1 MLTGSMVA
9 MVTPMGDDGSV
20 DWTGLERLVNHHVE
34 QGTDAIVSVG
44 TTGESAT
51 LDHNEHIEVIG
62 RTVDAAAGRIP
73 VIGGTGANSTSEAM
87 ALTRDAAAVG
97 VTACL
102 LVVPYYNKPPQEG
115 LFQHFKSIAVAVPIP
130 QILYNVPGRTAVDMS
145 NETTLRLAEIDNIVG
160 IKDATNDI
168 DRGCDLIDR
177 APDGFAIYSGEDGTA
192 CQLMLAG
199 GKGTISV
206 TANAAP
212 KLMHEMCAAAVAG
225 DTDNATVLNN
235 QLADLHAAMFFQSNP
250 IPAKWAV
257 CQQGLIGPGIRLP
270 LIPLA
275 EQYHDDVRA
284 ALQKADVL

>member
-1 MLTGSMVA
+1 MVA

-20 DWTGLERLVNHHVE
+20 DWAGLEGLVNHHVE

-73 VIGGTGANSTSEAM
+73 VIGGTGANSTAEAM

-115 LFQHFKSIAVAVPIP
+115 LFQHFNSIAAAVSIP

-212 KLMHEMCAAAVAG
+212 KLMHEMCVAAVAG
-225 DTDNATVLNN
+225 DTDTATILNN
-235 QLADLHAAMFFQSNP
+235 QLADLHAALFFQSNP

-257 CQQGLIGPGIRLP
+257 CQQGLIGLGIRLP

>member
-20 DWTGLERLVNHHVE
+20 DWVGLERLVNHHVE

-51 LDHNEHIEVIG
+51 LDHNEHIEVIR

-73 VIGGTGANSTSEAM
+73 VIGGTGANSTAEAM

>member
-1 MLTGSMVA
+1 MVA

-20 DWTGLERLVNHHVE
+20 DWEGLERLVNHHVE

-51 LDHNEHIEVIG
+51 LDHHEHIEVIG
-62 RTVDAAAGRIP
+62 RTVDAAAGRVP
-73 VIGGTGANSTSEAM
+73 VIGGTGANSTAEAI

-115 LFQHFKSIAVAVPIP
+115 LFQHFNSIAAAVAIP

-160 IKDATNDI
+160 VKDATNDI

-177 APDGFAIYSGEDGTA
+177 SPDGFSVYSGEDGTA

>member
-20 DWTGLERLVNHHVE
+20 DWAALNRLVDHHVE

-51 LDHNEHIEVIG
+51 LEHNEHIEVIG
-62 RTVDAAAGRIP
+62 RTVDAVAGRIP
-73 VIGGTGANSTSEAM
+73 VIGGTGANSTAEAIE
-87 ALTRDAAAVG
+87 LTRAAADVG

-115 LFQHFKSIAVAVPIP
+115 LFQHFSSIASSVSIP
-130 QILYNVPGRTAVDMS
+130 LILYNVPGRTAVDMT
-145 NETTLRLAEIDNIVG
+145 NETTLRLATIDNIVG

-177 APDGFAIYSGEDGTA
+177 APEGFSIYSGEDGTA

-212 KLMHEMCAAAVAG
+212 KLMHEMCVAAVAG
-225 DTDNATVLNN
+225 DTGKATTLND
-235 QLADLHAAMFFQSNP
+235 QLADLHEAMFFQSNP

-257 CQQGLIGPGIRLP
+257 CQQGLIGSGIRLP
-270 LIPLA
+270 LVPLA
-275 EQYHDDVRA
+275 EQYHADVRA

>member
-20 DWTGLERLVNHHVE
+20 DWEGLERLVNHHVE

-51 LDHNEHIEVIG
+51 LDHHEHIEVIG

-73 VIGGTGANSTSEAM
+73 VIGGTGANSTAEAI

-115 LFQHFKSIAVAVPIP
+115 LFQHFNSIAAAVAIP

-160 IKDATNDI
+160 VKDATNDI

-177 APDGFAIYSGEDGTA
+177 SPDGFSVYSGEDGTA

>member
-20 DWTGLERLVNHHVE
+20 DWAGLERLINHHVE

-73 VIGGTGANSTSEAM
+73 VIGGTGANSTAEAI

-115 LFQHFKSIAVAVPIP
+115 LFQHFNSIAAAVSIP

-168 DRGCDLIDR
+168 DRGSDLIDR

-212 KLMHEMCAAAVAG
+212 KLMHEMCVAAVAG
-225 DTDNATVLNN
+225 DTDAATILNN
-235 QLADLHAAMFFQSNP
+235 QLADLHAALFFQSNP

-257 CQQGLIGPGIRLP
+257 CQQGLIGLGIRLP

>member
-20 DWTGLERLVNHHVE
+20 DWVGLERLVNHHIE
-34 QGTDAIVSVG
+34 KGTDAIVSVG

>member
-20 DWTGLERLVNHHVE
+20 DWAGLERLVNHHVE

-44 TTGESAT
+44 PTGESAT

>member
-20 DWTGLERLVNHHVE
+20 DWAGLERLVNHHVE

-102 LVVPYYNKPPQEG
+102 PVVPYYNKPPQEG

-212 KLMHEMCAAAVAG
+212 KLMHEMCTAAVAG
-225 DTDNATVLNN
+225 DTDTATVLNN

-270 LIPLA
+270 LLPLA

>member
-20 DWTGLERLVNHHVE
+20 DWAGLERLVNHHVE
-34 QGTDAIVSVG
+34 KGTDAIVSVG

-225 DTDNATVLNN
+225 DTDTATVLNN

-257 CQQGLIGPGIRLP
+257 CQKGLIGPGIRLP

>member
-20 DWTGLERLVNHHVE
+20 DWEGLERLVNHHVE

-51 LDHNEHIEVIG
+51 LDHHEHIEVIG

-73 VIGGTGANSTSEAM
+73 VIGGTGANSTAEAI

-115 LFQHFKSIAVAVPIP
+115 LFQHFNSIATAVAIP

-160 IKDATNDI
+160 VKDATNDI

-177 APDGFAIYSGEDGTA
+177 SPDGFSVYSGEDGTA

>member
-20 DWTGLERLVNHHVE
+20 DWAGLERLVNHHVE

-73 VIGGTGANSTSEAM
+73 VIGGTGANSTAEAM

>member
-20 DWTGLERLVNHHVE
+20 DWAGLERLVNHHVE

-73 VIGGTGANSTSEAM
+73 VIGGTGANSTAEAM

-115 LFQHFKSIAVAVPIP
+115 LFQHFNSIAAAVSIP

-212 KLMHEMCAAAVAG
+212 KLMHEMCVAAVAG
-225 DTDNATVLNN
+225 DTDTATILNN
-235 QLADLHAAMFFQSNP
+235 QLADLHAALFFQSNP
-250 IPAKWAV
+250 IPVKWAV
-257 CQQGLIGPGIRLP
+257 CQQGLIGLGIRLP

>member
-20 DWTGLERLVNHHVE
+20 DWEGLERLVNHHVE

-51 LDHNEHIEVIG
+51 LDHHEHIEVIG

-73 VIGGTGANSTSEAM
+73 VIGGTGANSTAEAM

-115 LFQHFKSIAVAVPIP
+115 LFQHFNSIAAAVSIP

-168 DRGCDLIDR
+168 DRGSDLIDR

-212 KLMHEMCAAAVAG
+212 KLMHEMCVAAVAG
-225 DTDNATVLNN
+225 DTDTATLLNN
-235 QLADLHAAMFFQSNP
+235 QLADLHAALFFQSNP

-257 CQQGLIGPGIRLP
+257 CQQGLIGLGIRLP

>member
-20 DWTGLERLVNHHVE
+20 DWAGLERLVNHHVE

-73 VIGGTGANSTSEAM
+73 VIGGTGANSTAEAM

-115 LFQHFKSIAVAVPIP
+115 LFQHFNSIAAAVSIP

-168 DRGCDLIDR
+168 DRGCDLINR
-177 APDGFAIYSGEDGTA
+177 APDRFAIYSGEDGTA

-212 KLMHEMCAAAVAG
+212 KLMHEMCVAAVAG
-225 DTDNATVLNN
+225 DTDTATMLNN
-235 QLADLHAAMFFQSNP
+235 QLADLHAALFFQSNP

-257 CQQGLIGPGIRLP
+257 CQQGLIGLGIRLP

>member
-20 DWTGLERLVNHHVE
+20 DWVGLERLVNHHVE

-73 VIGGTGANSTSEAM
+73 VIGGTGANSTAEAM

>member
-20 DWTGLERLVNHHVE
+20 DWAGLERLVNHHVE

-51 LDHNEHIEVIG
+51 LDHNEHIEVIR

-73 VIGGTGANSTSEAM
+73 VIGGTGANSTAEAM

>member
-1 MLTGSMVA
+1 MVA

-20 DWTGLERLVNHHVE
+20 DWAGLERLVNHHVE

-51 LDHNEHIEVIG
+51 LDHNEHIEVIR

-73 VIGGTGANSTSEAM
+73 VIGGTGANSTAEAM

>member
-20 DWTGLERLVNHHVE
+20 DWAGLERLVNHHVE

-51 LDHNEHIEVIG
+51 LDHHEHIEVIG
-62 RTVDAAAGRIP
+62 RTVDAAAGRVP
-73 VIGGTGANSTSEAM
+73 VIGGTGANSTAEAI

-97 VTACL
+97 VTSCL

-115 LFQHFKSIAVAVPIP
+115 LFQHFSSIAAAVAIP

-145 NETTLRLAEIDNIVG
+145 NETTLRLAEMDNIVG

-177 APDGFAIYSGEDGTA
+177 SPDGFSVYSGEDGTA

-212 KLMHEMCAAAVAG
+212 KLMHEMCVAAVAG
-225 DTDNATVLNN
+225 DTDTATILNN

-250 IPAKWAV
+250 IPAKWTV
-257 CQQGLIGPGIRLP
+257 WQQGLIGSGIRLP

-284 ALQKADVL
+284 ALQKAGVL

>member
-20 DWTGLERLVNHHVE
+20 DWTALERLVDHHVE

-73 VIGGTGANSTSEAM
+73 VIGGTGANSTAEAIV
-87 ALTRDAAAVG
+87 LTRDAAAAG

-115 LFQHFKSIAVAVPIP
+115 LFQHFSSVAAAVSIP

-145 NETTLRLAEIDNIVG
+145 NETTLRLAVIDNIVG

-177 APDGFAIYSGEDGTA
+177 APDGF
-192 CQLMLAG
+192 
-199 GKGTISV
+199 
-206 TANAAP
+206 
-212 KLMHEMCAAAVAG
+212 
-225 DTDNATVLNN
+225 
-235 QLADLHAAMFFQSNP
+235 
-250 IPAKWAV
+250 
-257 CQQGLIGPGIRLP
+257 
-270 LIPLA
+270 
-275 EQYHDDVRA
+275 
-284 ALQKADVL
+284 

>member
-9 MVTPMGDDGSV
+9 MVTPMADDGSV
-20 DWTGLERLVNHHVE
+20 DWVGLERLVNHHVE

-73 VIGGTGANSTSEAM
+73 VIGGTGANSTAEAI

-115 LFQHFKSIAVAVPIP
+115 LFQHFNSIAAAVSIP
-130 QILYNVPGRTAVDMS
+130 QILYNVPGRTAGV
-145 NETTLRLAEIDNIVG
+145 
-160 IKDATNDI
+160 KDATNDI

-177 APDGFAIYSGEDGTA
+177 SPDGFSIYSGEDGTA

-212 KLMHEMCAAAVAG
+212 KLMHEMCVAAVAG
-225 DTDNATVLNN
+225 DTDTATILNN

-257 CQQGLIGPGIRLP
+257 CQQGLIGSGIRLP
-270 LIPLA
+270 LISLA

-284 ALQKADVL
+284 ALRKADVL

>member
-20 DWTGLERLVNHHVE
+20 DWAGLERLVNHHVE

-73 VIGGTGANSTSEAM
+73 VIGGTGANSTAEAM

-115 LFQHFKSIAVAVPIP
+115 LFQHFNSIAAAVSIP

-168 DRGCDLIDR
+168 DRGSDLIDR

-192 CQLMLAG
+192 CELMLAG

-212 KLMHEMCAAAVAG
+212 KLMHEMCVAAVAG
-225 DTDNATVLNN
+225 DTDAATILNN
-235 QLADLHAAMFFQSNP
+235 QLADLHAALFFQSNP

-257 CQQGLIGPGIRLP
+257 CQQGLIGLGIRLP

>member
-20 DWTGLERLVNHHVE
+20 DWEGLERLVNHHVE

-51 LDHNEHIEVIG
+51 LDHHEHIEVIG

-73 VIGGTGANSTSEAM
+73 VIGGTGANSTAEAI

-115 LFQHFKSIAVAVPIP
+115 LFQHFNSIAAAVAIP

-160 IKDATNDI
+160 VKDATNDI

-177 APDGFAIYSGEDGTA
+177 SPDGFSVYSGEDGTA

-284 ALQKADVL
+284 ALQKAGVL

>member
-20 DWTGLERLVNHHVE
+20 DWAGLERLVNHHVE

-73 VIGGTGANSTSEAM
+73 VIGGTGANSTAEAM

-284 ALQKADVL
+284 ALQKAGVL

>member
-20 DWTGLERLVNHHVE
+20 DWVGLERLVNHHVE

-51 LDHNEHIEVIG
+51 LDHHEHIEVIG

-73 VIGGTGANSTSEAM
+73 VIGGTGANSTAEAI
-87 ALTRDAAAVG
+87 ALTRDAAATG

-115 LFQHFKSIAVAVPIP
+115 LFQHFSSIASAVAIP

-160 IKDATNDI
+160 VKDATNDI

-177 APDGFAIYSGEDGTA
+177 SPDGFSVYSGEDGTA

-212 KLMHEMCAAAVAG
+212 KLMHEMCVAAVAG
-225 DTDNATVLNN
+225 DTDTATILNN

-250 IPAKWAV
+250 IPAKWTV
-257 CQQGLIGPGIRLP
+257 CQQGLIGSGIRLP

-284 ALQKADVL
+284 ALQKAGVL

>member
-20 DWTGLERLVNHHVE
+20 DWVGLERLVNHHVE

-51 LDHNEHIEVIG
+51 LDHHEHIEVIG
-62 RTVDAAAGRIP
+62 RTVDAAAGRVP
-73 VIGGTGANSTSEAM
+73 VIGGTGANSTAEAI

-115 LFQHFKSIAVAVPIP
+115 LFQHFNSIAAAVAIP

-160 IKDATNDI
+160 VKDATNDI

-177 APDGFAIYSGEDGTA
+177 SPDGFSVYSGEDGTA

>member
-20 DWTGLERLVNHHVE
+20 DWVGLERLVNHHVE

-51 LDHNEHIEVIG
+51 LDHHEHIEVIG

-73 VIGGTGANSTSEAM
+73 VIRGTGANSTAEAI
-87 ALTRDAAAVG
+87 ALTRDAAAAG
-97 VTACL
+97 VTPCL
-102 LVVPYYNKPPQEG
+102 LVVPYYNKPPQQG
-115 LFQHFKSIAVAVPIP
+115 LFQHFSSIAAAVAIP

-177 APDGFAIYSGEDGTA
+177 SPDGFSVYSGEDGTA

-212 KLMHEMCAAAVAG
+212 KLMHEMCVAAVAG
-225 DTDNATVLNN
+225 DTDTATILNN

-257 CQQGLIGPGIRLP
+257 CQQGLIGSGIRLP

-284 ALQKADVL
+284 ALQKAGVL

>member
-20 DWTGLERLVNHHVE
+20 DWEGLERLVNHHVE

-51 LDHNEHIEVIG
+51 LDHHEHIEVIG

-73 VIGGTGANSTSEAM
+73 VIGGTGANSTAEAI

-115 LFQHFKSIAVAVPIP
+115 LFQHFSSIAAAVAIP

-160 IKDATNDI
+160 VKDATNDI

-177 APDGFAIYSGEDGTA
+177 SPDGFSVYSGEDGTA

-212 KLMHEMCAAAVAG
+212 KLMHEMCVAAVAG
-225 DTDNATVLNN
+225 DTDTAEILNN

-257 CQQGLIGPGIRLP
+257 CQQGLIGSGTVSYTHLTLP
-270 LIPLA
+270 TILL
-275 EQYHDDVRA
+275 V
-284 ALQKADVL
+284 

>member
-9 MVTPMGDDGSV
+9 MVTPMEDDGSV
-20 DWTGLERLVNHHVE
+20 DWEGLERLVNHHVE

>member
-73 VIGGTGANSTSEAM
+73 VIGGTGANSTAEAM

>member
-20 DWTGLERLVNHHVE
+20 DWAALNRLVDHHVE

-51 LDHNEHIEVIG
+51 LGHNEHIEVIG
-62 RTVDAAAGRIP
+62 RTVDAVAGRIP
-73 VIGGTGANSTSEAM
+73 VIGGTGANSTAEAIE
-87 ALTRDAAAVG
+87 LTRAAADVG

-115 LFQHFKSIAVAVPIP
+115 LFQHFSSIASSVPIP
-130 QILYNVPGRTAVDMS
+130 QILYNVPGRTAVDMT
-145 NETTLRLAEIDNIVG
+145 NETTLRLATIDNIVG

-177 APDGFAIYSGEDGTA
+177 APEGFSIYSGEDGTA

-212 KLMHEMCAAAVAG
+212 KLMHEMCVAAVAG
-225 DTDNATVLNN
+225 DTGKATTLND
-235 QLADLHAAMFFQSNP
+235 QLADLHEAMFFQSNP

-257 CQQGLIGPGIRLP
+257 CQQGLIGSGIRLP
-270 LIPLA
+270 LVPLA
-275 EQYHDDVRA
+275 EQYHADVRA

>member
-20 DWTGLERLVNHHVE
+20 DWAGLERLVNHHVE
-34 QGTDAIVSVG
+34 PGTDAIVSVG

>member
-20 DWTGLERLVNHHVE
+20 DWVGLERLVNHHVE

-51 LDHNEHIEVIG
+51 LDHHEHIEVIG

-73 VIGGTGANSTSEAM
+73 VIGGTGANSTAEAI
-87 ALTRDAAAVG
+87 ALTRDAAAAG

-115 LFQHFKSIAVAVPIP
+115 LFQHFSSIASAVAIP

-160 IKDATNDI
+160 VKDATNDI

-177 APDGFAIYSGEDGTA
+177 SPDGFSVYSGEDGTA

-212 KLMHEMCAAAVAG
+212 KLMHEMCVAAVAG
-225 DTDNATVLNN
+225 DTDTATILNN

-257 CQQGLIGPGIRLP
+257 CQQGLIGSGIRLP

-284 ALQKADVL
+284 ALQKAGVL

>member
-9 MVTPMGDDGSV
+9 MVTPMGNDGSV
-20 DWTGLERLVNHHVE
+20 DWEGLERLVNHHVE

-51 LDHNEHIEVIG
+51 LDHHEHIEVIG
-62 RTVDAAAGRIP
+62 RTVDAAAGRVP
-73 VIGGTGANSTSEAM
+73 VIGGTGANSTAEAI

-115 LFQHFKSIAVAVPIP
+115 LFQHFNSIAAAVAIP

-212 KLMHEMCAAAVAG
+212 KLMHEMCVAAVAG
-225 DTDNATVLNN
+225 DTDTATVLNN

>member
-20 DWTGLERLVNHHVE
+20 DWAGLERLVNHHVE
-34 QGTDAIVSVG
+34 KGTDAIVSVG

-73 VIGGTGANSTSEAM
+73 VIGGTGANSTAEAM

-177 APDGFAIYSGEDGTA
+177 APDGFTIYSGEDGTA